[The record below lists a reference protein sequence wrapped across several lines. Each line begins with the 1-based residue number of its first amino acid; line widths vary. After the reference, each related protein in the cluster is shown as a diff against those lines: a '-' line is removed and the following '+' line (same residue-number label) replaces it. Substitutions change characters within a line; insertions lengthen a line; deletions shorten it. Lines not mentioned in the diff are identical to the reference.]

1 MKVEKRIR
9 TGSFFTPS
17 IWVKKSQQYI
27 LKTLGR
33 DWQKD
38 YYIWDCASGTGNLL
52 EGLDNYKKVFASTLE
67 AEEVETIRERFDIPK
82 NNAFQ
87 FDFLNDSFDNLPLD
101 LQEIIKDPIRSSKL
115 LIYINPPY
123 GQPSDKSLINSNTK
137 ESVKKGMI
145 ETKVRDEFFDKV
157 GVGVNQLYVQ
167 FFLRIYKYIPN
178 CKLACFTGVKYL
190 NSKSFIGFRN
200 YFKAKFLDGF
210 VVPSDTFYNV
220 KGKFPIGFLMW
231 DLSIKEKM
239 KKVALDV
246 FDKEGKRI
254 VGRELDKLIKGTDQ
268 YISKGNDKKE
278 YNTENKKSINEW
290 MNIFDYEGKSIGFL
304 RLKNFDLQHN
314 KFIQITQKL
323 STSHYKNIY
332 KQNLLPTCI
341 YLTTRQLFRRTWLN
355 DIDHFLYPTKKEYS
369 AENKKS
375 IGDWL
380 REYKTDNNSQHIG
393 WLAGTCNNTFQ
404 HNELNYILN
413 NKNQMPYPYGL
424 WIDKQNLLPT
434 CIYLT
439 LKRLLNHTWL
449 NHDDHFLYPT
459 KKEYSAESNKS
470 IGDWLREYK
479 TDNNSEYIG
488 WLAGTNNNSLQFSK
502 FIYILNNKN
511 QMPYPIGLWIDK
523 ENILPTCIYLTARH
537 IFNHTWLNDIDQFIH
552 PKTKPLTWKDDKEFQ
567 NNCVACTLFHPQ
579 NRISAKEGVNHWI
592 PFTEKEVGAKG
603 KFESNFMTNFL
614 NAKLPKD
621 NDGLFECKN
630 DMTPTEPLE
639 FSKEARDVFKAG
651 LEIYK
656 YYHAKDGSNPN
667 YSLHDIRQHFQGFN
681 SKGIMNSKSKDLEY
695 QKLYDNL
702 KDKLEILATEIRPKV
717 YKYGFLDN

>member
-1 MKVEKRIR
+1 MKAEKRIR

-27 LKTLGR
+27 LKTLGKN
-33 DWQKD
+33 WQKD
-38 YYIWDCASGTGNLL
+38 YYVWDCASGTGNLL

-101 LQEIIKDPIRSSKL
+101 LQEIIKDPIKSSKL

-123 GQPSDKSLINSNTK
+123 GQPSDKSLINSNAK
-137 ESVKKGMI
+137 GSAKKGMVD
-145 ETKVRDEFFDKV
+145 TKVRDEFFDKV

-268 YISKGNDKKE
+268 YISKSNDKKE
-278 YNTENKKSINEW
+278 YSAEDKKSINEW
-290 MNIFDYEGKSIGFL
+290 VDKFDYEGESIGFL
-304 RLKNFDLQHN
+304 QKEISDFQHTH
-314 KFIQITQKL
+314 FIFINQKEIKR
-323 STSHYKNIY
+323 HYKELNIN
-332 KQNLLPTCI
+332 KQNVLPSCI
-341 YLTTRQLFRRTWLN
+341 YLTARLLFNHTWLN
-355 DIDHFLYPTKKEYS
+355 SDDHFLYPTKKEYS
-369 AENKKS
+369 AESKKTIS
-375 IGDWL
+375 DWL
-380 REYKTDNNSQHIG
+380 REYGVENSRQHIG
-393 WLAGTCNNTFQ
+393 WIGGTSSSNTPQF
-404 HNELNYILN
+404 NKFIYILN

-424 WIDKQNLLPT
+424 WIDKQN
-434 CIYLT
+434 
-439 LKRLLNHTWL
+439 
-449 NHDDHFLYPT
+449 
-459 KKEYSAESNKS
+459 
-470 IGDWLREYK
+470 
-479 TDNNSEYIG
+479 
-488 WLAGTNNNSLQFSK
+488 
-502 FIYILNNKN
+502 
-511 QMPYPIGLWIDK
+511 
-523 ENILPTCIYLTARH
+523 ILPTCIYLSARH
-537 IFNHTWLNDIDQFIH
+537 VFNHTWLNDIDQFTH

-630 DMTPTEPLE
+630 DMTPTEPLK

-695 QKLYDNL
+695 QKLYNNL